1 MSSFLALI
9 SHLKQDTGY
18 ALNIV
23 IHPIQRKN
31 MVANIYA
38 QNRRN
43 TFSKLLRL
51 ILLSL
56 CIATFVFPFS
66 CFAQTSEGIGKL
78 TNVIGKVEVVRSG
91 KTLTAEKDFV
101 LQETDELVTY
111 DKTALK
117 ITFNDGSN
125 LMVFQNARIKLAEF
139 KIKAKAENVNDVKSA
154 IDIVKGKVRFF
165 VKPQEEADSGT
176 GKTDAK
182 FKTSNSV
189 MGIRG
194 TSGFIDA
201 SVPGNT
207 QIVVTTGTVQVTSIA
222 DPSKSVVVPA
232 NLFTEVVGNKSPTV
246 PKPVPPAVLNKL
258 NADAAAVDPN
268 FKQNESKIKN
278 KNQQNNNQQQNNEG
292 KGKQGNESGS
302 TTPNGSS
309 GDQKTVG
316 TSSGSAEI
324 NSAVTDQRK
333 QIFNPDGTSTVIS
346 TNSNLNDLL
355 VTQGNISVRPTSYGD
370 IDPIKN
376 SLQQVTD
383 ITNLINRQVNSII
396 QTVTTS
402 QTQKTVNIN
411 VSSPSLP

>member
-1 MSSFLALI
+1 
-9 SHLKQDTGY
+9 
-18 ALNIV
+18 
-23 IHPIQRKN
+23 
-31 MVANIYA
+31 
-38 QNRRN
+38 
-43 TFSKLLRL
+43 
-51 ILLSL
+51 
-56 CIATFVFPFS
+56 
-66 CFAQTSEGIGKL
+66 
-78 TNVIGKVEVVRSG
+78 
-91 KTLTAEKDFV
+91 
-101 LQETDELVTY
+101 
-111 DKTALK
+111 
-117 ITFNDGSN
+117 
-125 LMVFQNARIKLAEF
+125 
-139 KIKAKAENVNDVKSA
+139 
-154 IDIVKGKVRFF
+154 
-165 VKPQEEADSGT
+165 
-176 GKTDAK
+176 
-182 FKTSNSV
+182 
-189 MGIRG
+189 
-194 TSGFIDA
+194 
-201 SVPGNT
+201 
-207 QIVVTTGTVQVTSIA
+207 VQVTSIA

-316 TSSGSAEI
+316 TSSGTAEI

-383 ITNLINRQVNSII
+383 ITNLINRQINTII
-396 QTVTTS
+396 QTVTSS

-411 VSSPSLP
+411 VNSPSLP